1 MREDAKTI
9 RPFRLMGDSSL
20 PSRLQ
25 MNYKNLFEI
34 ELVML
39 LNQLLLSLPSNVTW
53 RDDSASVMPHKISF
67 RACIYTKQT
76 NKQDEEGSSG

>member
-1 MREDAKTI
+1 
-9 RPFRLMGDSSL
+9 MGDISL

-53 RDDSASVMPHKISF
+53 RDDRASVMPHKISF

-76 NKQDEEGSSG
+76 NKQTRRRR